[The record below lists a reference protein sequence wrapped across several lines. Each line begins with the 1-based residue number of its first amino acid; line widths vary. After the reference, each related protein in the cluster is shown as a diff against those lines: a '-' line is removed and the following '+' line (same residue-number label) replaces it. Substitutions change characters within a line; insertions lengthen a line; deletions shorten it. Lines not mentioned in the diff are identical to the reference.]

1 MNPGS
6 ELKPT
11 TISPAIL
18 PPQYTSSDWLKP
30 PLMVNES
37 ETDAIGIPWLLSP
50 EWTPGK
56 PTGRGSRLTM
66 PPKQALAEIHDIF
79 SKLYHRFCDSLP
91 LKFKDNGPVLD
102 WAYAETRHYMMRL
115 QALSDELNAIKV
127 SSEDEEEKYEL
138 AMAMRGAILQVEGH
152 VKQKR
157 ALTLSPEEHSKLY
170 GCVRAEQRARR
181 AQRTE
186 PGCVVS

>member
-6 ELKPT
+6 KLDST
-11 TISPAIL
+11 ATSPAIL
-18 PPQYTSSDWLKP
+18 PPQYTSSEWLKP

-50 EWTPGK
+50 EWAPGK
-56 PTGRGSRLTM
+56 PTGRGRRLTM

-91 LKFKDNGPVLD
+91 LKFEGNEPLLD
-102 WAYAETRHYMMRL
+102 WAYVETRHYMMRL
-115 QALSDELNAIKV
+115 QALSDELNALKV
-127 SSEDEEEKYEL
+127 SSEDENGKHGL
-138 AMAMRGAILQVEGH
+138 AMAMQGAIFKVEGH

-157 ALTLSPEEHSKLY
+157 SLALNHEEHSKLY
-170 GCVRAEQRARR
+170 GRVRTEQRARR
-181 AQRTE
+181 VQRTE
-186 PGCVVS
+186 PGCVIS